1 MAEACI
7 ALQSLAKA
15 LYFMSDCN
23 SIIIIKLKIM
33 KVNVLLWFSL
43 VTIFFTTHHFM
54 NCYSLKSIVSFGKE
68 CSLMDVVSCSV
79 FSATGVFLKTDL
91 TLKKI
96 LLSLYNVHPVKQQ
109 LKSDN

>member
-43 VTIFFTTHHFM
+43 VTLFYNT
-54 NCYSLKSIVSFGKE
+54 
-68 CSLMDVVSCSV
+68 
-79 FSATGVFLKTDL
+79 
-91 TLKKI
+91 
-96 LLSLYNVHPVKQQ
+96 SLYELLFIEKY
-109 LKSDN
+109 SFIW